1 VLALRHD
8 DRALGVGIALALVEG
23 LIGLAV
29 VRDPYLVVA
38 TLTAIIAGAT
48 VRALSGQ
55 GADRARFDSVA
66 YTDFLTNCP
75 IAGLSTPSCRTGW
88 RRRGTGR
95 PRWPSPSSTW
105 TGSAPSTRTGATPP
119 GTGCSPMW
127 PRSSGLPSEATPTS
141 PASRT
146 RRVGNDEFAVV
157 LERLTTTGVAEMIRD
172 VETDLPAGC
181 TVSVGIAF
189 WIAGRPRTTS

>member
-8 DRALGVGIALALVEG
+8 DRAFRIGIGLALVEG

-38 TLTAIIAGAT
+38 TLTAILAGVT

-75 IAGLSTPSCRTGW
+75 NRRALHAELPHRLEAAQHRETSLAVAVIDLDRFGSFNEDWGHAAGDRLLTDVATVLRFTQRSDPDLPGLTYLAGSAT
-88 RRRGTGR
+88 TS
-95 PRWPSPSSTW
+95 SPSSS
-105 TGSAPSTRTGATPP
+105 SA
-119 GTGCSPMW
+119 SPRPVL
-127 PRSSGLPSEATPTS
+127 PR
-141 PASRT
+141 
-146 RRVGNDEFAVV
+146 
-157 LERLTTTGVAEMIRD
+157 
-172 VETDLPAGC
+172 
-181 TVSVGIAF
+181 
-189 WIAGRPRTTS
+189 